1 MAYVFCN
8 RCGHRNPPGSAFC
21 SACGTVLDLVEE
33 RTVVLTRQDPLQDA
47 PGIDDDVVVN
57 LDRIPGGQAILV
69 VRDGPNAGENFSLA
83 DGETSIGRHPES
95 DVVLDD
101 ITVSRRHVAITHDR
115 GDYLLTDL
123 GSLNGT
129 YLNNERVDSGL
140 LRHGDE
146 VQVGRYRMVF
156 FERPEDLR

>member
-1 MAYVFCN
+1 MSYVFCN

-21 SACGTVLDLVEE
+21 SACGTVLDVAEE

-47 PGIDDDVVVN
+47 PGVEDDVVVN
-57 LDRIPGGQAILV
+57 LDKIPRGQSILV
-69 VRDGPNAGENFSLA
+69 VRDGPNAGENFTLGESL
-83 DGETSIGRHPES
+83 SIGRHPES
-95 DVVLDD
+95 EVVLDD
-101 ITVSRRHVAITHDR
+101 ITVSRRHVLIVHD
-115 GDYLLTDL
+115 GDGYQLRDM

-129 YLNNERVDSGL
+129 YVNNERVEECR